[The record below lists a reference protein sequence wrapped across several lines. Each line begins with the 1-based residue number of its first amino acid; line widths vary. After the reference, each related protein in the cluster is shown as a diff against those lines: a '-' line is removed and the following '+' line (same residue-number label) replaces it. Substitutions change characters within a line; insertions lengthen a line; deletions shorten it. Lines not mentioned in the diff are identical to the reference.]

1 MLTPYDWQEGIGH
14 RAAFVEGRLI
24 EGAPV
29 LALSL
34 ADGIVLFSYRRHA
47 RKIYEIY
54 NQLAFSAI
62 GQQSDIEALRIAAL
76 EFAHQEGYNRSEN
89 DVTIRR
95 VVTALSGPMKRAF
108 ADFSS
113 PPFVARTLF
122 AEVGKKPEEDIYSI
136 LDYDGDFTMRR
147 NFAYVTGT
155 DEHADVLKKA
165 LQELREQ
172 NLSME
177 AAQTALKDLW
187 DKTFIVERPEGFEPE
202 AVFLERSAD
211 RVNRFVLLTPDE
223 VS

>member
-155 DEHADVLKKA
+155 DEHADELKKA